1 MEKPVSMRIE
11 ELRISLINDINSSQL
26 PLFIVESLMKELTQ
40 NVIISARQLAEQ
52 ERQNYS
58 DHAAKQKEEKTEI

>member
-26 PLFIVESLMKELTQ
+26 PLFIVEPLMKELTQ
-40 NVIISARQLAEQ
+40 NVIISARHLAEQ